1 MSMEQALPIDDYYWS
16 REEVIARMQ
25 SGEPAATAEEYLL
38 RVRCGDTA
46 SLIAAYFYATVLFS
60 NP

>member
-38 RVRCGDTA
+38 RVRCVVTA
-46 SLIAAYFYATVLFS
+46 PSIAA
-60 NP
+60 